1 MIRHSAVIN
10 RPMFRSM
17 VDEQRRGV
25 SNLCLFILIHGPPV
39 GELAHIIRSYKRGKS
54 KVVRGARIYYYAI
67 ASIFIY
73 SDSQMIF
80 LTEIIIQS
88 YLMTIPVTDYTDI
101 CNTILR

>member
-1 MIRHSAVIN
+1 
-10 RPMFRSM
+10 M

-39 GELAHIIRSYKRGKS
+39 GELAHIIRSYKRSES
-54 KVVRGARIYYYAI
+54 KVVLCARVYLHGIS
-67 ASIFIY
+67 SIFIY
-73 SDSQMIF
+73 SDTQIII

-88 YLMTIPVTDYTDI
+88 YLMTIPVTNYTDI